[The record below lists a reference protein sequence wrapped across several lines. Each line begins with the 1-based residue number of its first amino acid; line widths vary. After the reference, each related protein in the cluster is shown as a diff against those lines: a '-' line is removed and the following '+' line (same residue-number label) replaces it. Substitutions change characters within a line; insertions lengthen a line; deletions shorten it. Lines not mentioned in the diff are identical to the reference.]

1 MKKLLLVS
9 LCFLVLCITQA
20 FAQNRTITGT
30 VTSKDDGLPLPGV
43 SVTVPG
49 TQVGTQTNDYGKFT
63 IKVPAS
69 AKSLSFTFVGFKKI
83 TATIGAT
90 DVINASLE
98 TNANELKEVVVTTG
112 YGIKQTAR
120 SNSNSAQVV
129 SATELNTVR
138 QPNINNAL
146 AGKVAGIQ
154 VRSQSAAALGRNT
167 EVRLRGA
174 SGFGTG
180 QGALYVVDGT
190 ILPNSD
196 DINLDDVESV
206 TVLQGAAAVLMVQS
220 LSLPLKLKR
229 MAALVSTLD

>member
-1 MKKLLLVS
+1 MTMKRKLLLI
-9 LCFLVLCITQA
+9 LCISLTTLLHA

-30 VTSKDDGLPLPGV
+30 VTGKDDNLPVPGV

-49 TQVGTQTNDYGKFT
+49 TSIGTQTNDYGKFS

-69 AKSLSFTFVGFKKI
+69 VKSLTFTFVGYNR
-83 TATIGAT
+83 TVADIGASEVLNVT
-90 DVINASLE
+90 LEAS
-98 TNANELKEVVVTTG
+98 ASQLKEVVVTGG

-129 SATELNTVR
+129 TATELNTIR
-138 QPNINNAL
+138 EPNINNAL

-174 SGFGTG
+174 SGFGAG
-180 QGALYVVDGT
+180 SGALYVVDGT
-190 ILPNSD
+190 IRP
-196 DINLDDVESV
+196 
-206 TVLQGAAAVLMVQS
+206 T
-220 LSLPLKLKR
+220 
-229 MAALVSTLD
+229 